1 MDNAAVIT
9 KAFARARSAKDSACR
24 ETLRKLM
31 SDAMT
36 LALDLHEDIGSSGI
50 PLHLV
55 VGDDYGWAVLHG
67 GSVVDMDVYTTDDNV
82 GTVRRKLSE
91 AAKSENVDPSVWTG
105 IVMAGME
112 VMNYNFGHERDILS
126 ATARDAAQRVVS
138 TFIRNCRR
146 TRS

>member
-1 MDNAAVIT
+1 MDNRDVIA
-9 KAFARARSAKDSACR
+9 KAFSGLRAAKDAACR

-31 SDAMT
+31 SDAMA
-36 LALDLHEDIGSSGI
+36 LALDLHEGVGTSDI

-91 AAKSENVDPSVWTG
+91 AAKSEDVDPSVWTG

-112 VMNYNFGHERDILS
+112 VMHHREG
-126 ATARDAAQRVVS
+126 
-138 TFIRNCRR
+138 RR
-146 TRS
+146 SEGRLHVYP

>member
-1 MDNAAVIT
+1 MDNRDVIA
-9 KAFARARSAKDSACR
+9 KAFSGLRAAKDAACR
-24 ETLRKLM
+24 ETLSKLM
-31 SDAMT
+31 SDAMA
-36 LALDLHEDIGSSGI
+36 LALDLHDGIGSSDI
-50 PLHLV
+50 PLHLM

-112 VMNYNFGHERDILS
+112 VMHYNFGHERDILS
-126 ATARDAAQRVVS
+126 ATAKDAAQRVIS
-138 TFIRNCRR
+138 AFIRNYRR
-146 TRS
+146 TRL